1 MNPCHALQTLH
12 PLFSRRTG
20 CAAALA
26 CLATVLAACGGG
38 GDSSDTPP
46 PPVVQPVL
54 DTLNP
59 AVGGG
64 TSYEARTS
72 MAPTN
77 GADASS
83 MFDDF
88 QPTAAAR
95 IASVKWQGIY
105 CVQAASAPAPAPTAT
120 EFVVSFHAD
129 NAGRPVTTST
139 LAQAR
144 FTAAQTG
151 QTPGGQVANLS
162 CGTAASTTW
171 ALYDYSVTLPTPFAA
186 AAGTRYWV
194 RVQAVTPSYDVFWG
208 WRSGSTANAQSL
220 MLFMGNFDSFTL
232 DRAIRLAP

>member
-1 MNPCHALQTLH
+1 MSASLAPHTPHTLC
-12 PLFSRRTG
+12 PVNRPRMG
-20 CAAALA
+20 CALALVT
-26 CLATVLAACGGG
+26 LLAACGGG
-38 GDSSDTPP
+38 GDSADSAPP
-46 PPVVQPVL
+46 ALVQPVL
-54 DTLNP
+54 NTLN
-59 AVGGG
+59 AAAGGG

-77 GADASS
+77 GAEASS

-88 QPTAAAR
+88 QPAAAAS

-105 CVQAASAPAPAPTAT
+105 CVQAASAPAPAATAT

-144 FTAAQTG
+144 FTPTQAAQTLA
-151 QTPGGQVANLS
+151 GQVANLS

-208 WRSGSTANAQSL
+208 WRSGTTANAQSL
-220 MLFMGNFDSFTL
+220 MLFMGNYESFTL
-232 DRAIRLAP
+232 DRALRLAP

>member
-1 MNPCHALQTLH
+1 MKPFDSHSPAH
-12 PLFSRRTG
+12 PLARQRPW
-20 CAAALA
+20 CALA
-26 CLATVLAACGGG
+26 LVTLLAACGGG
-38 GDSSDTPP
+38 GDGADTPLP
-46 PPVVQPVL
+46 AAVPPVL

-59 AVGGG
+59 AAGGVA
-64 TSYEARTS
+64 SYEARTS

-77 GADASS
+77 GADATS

-88 QPTAAAR
+88 QPTAAAS
-95 IASVKWQGIY
+95 IGSVKWQGIY

-129 NAGRPVTTST
+129 SAGRPVTTST
-139 LAQAR
+139 LLQAR
-144 FTAAQTG
+144 YTATQAA
-151 QTPGGQVANLS
+151 QTPGGQVPNLS

-220 MLFMGNFDSFTL
+220 MLFMGNYDTFTL
-232 DRAIRLAP
+232 DRALRLAP